1 MRRHSICGPVLVV
14 AMALASC
21 TGGVDPSTTTT
32 SLTTSTTATT
42 TTITTTT
49 TTTLASTTTTASL
62 ADRRRPLIEEVEA
75 EGWIRYEDEVGWSIW
90 LPPDAEVDET
100 SAGIAIILPG
110 VGLIGIGVA
119 ADAASEDTGSYDYLI
134 GNLDIAV
141 DLGLIRELPV
151 VPEFFWLDVNQN
163 DMEDDVDI
171 TIVETHLAADASGEP
186 LPEDVL
192 SPVWWYSYYD
202 PGARPAL
209 GYIFQTFGT
218 NPLLFMMA
226 DRIILTFEPA
236 AGYPD

>member
-1 MRRHSICGPVLVV
+1 MRHATTAAMVV
-14 AMALASC
+14 AVSLVAC
-21 TGGVDPSTTTT
+21 TGAPDPTTTTSTTIPTTSTTTT
-32 SLTTSTTATT
+32 I
-42 TTITTTT
+42 ITPTT
-49 TTTLASTTTTASL
+49 TTTLPPTTTTQAL
-62 ADRRRPLIEEVEA
+62 AERRRPLIEEVEA
-75 EGWIRYEDEVGWSIW
+75 EGWFLYEDEVGWTIW

-119 ADAASEDTGSYDYLI
+119 ADAAAEDAGSYDYLL

-151 VPEFFWLDVNQN
+151 VPDFYYLDVNQN
-163 DMEDDVDI
+163 DIEDDLDI
-171 TIVETHLAADASGEP
+171 TIVETHLAADAEGEP
-186 LPEDVL
+186 IPEDQV

-202 PGARPAL
+202 PEARPAL

-218 NPLLFMMA
+218 NPVLFMLA

-236 AGYPD
+236 AGYRD